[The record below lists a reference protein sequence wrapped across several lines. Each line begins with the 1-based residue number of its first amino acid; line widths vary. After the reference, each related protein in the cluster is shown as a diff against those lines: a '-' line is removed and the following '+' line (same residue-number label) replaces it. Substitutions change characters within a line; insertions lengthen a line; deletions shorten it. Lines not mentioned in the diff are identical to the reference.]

1 MINSKLTELL
11 TLKIKIINS
20 FAHFLSFFF
29 RGSNRLSIIFL
40 KQTKALFVVMLLF
53 FVQSLSAQETL
64 VVGQVFNKYDRTPLE
79 SVSIFF
85 KGSNV
90 HTQTN
95 EEGYFLIRNQGN
107 ESVLVFSL
115 IGYVK
120 EEIKVKPGE
129 SVGLEMLLE
138 EKENMLGELFVK
150 PGANPANDL
159 MKNVRCIMSCI
170 TDVLEGSE
178 AMKRT

>member
-1 MINSKLTELL
+1 MLVIIFIIILFFFMSYFFYWFIFMLL
-11 TLKIKIINS
+11 
-20 FAHFLSFFF
+20 FLSF
-29 RGSNRLSIIFL
+29 L
-40 KQTKALFVVMLLF
+40 LLF
-53 FVQSLSAQETL
+53 FVLSLSAQETI

-95 EEGYFLIRNQGN
+95 EEGYFQIRNQGN

-159 MKNVRCIMSCI
+159 MKNVRENRKKKMSEQ
-170 TDVLEGSE
+170 T
-178 AMKRT
+178 